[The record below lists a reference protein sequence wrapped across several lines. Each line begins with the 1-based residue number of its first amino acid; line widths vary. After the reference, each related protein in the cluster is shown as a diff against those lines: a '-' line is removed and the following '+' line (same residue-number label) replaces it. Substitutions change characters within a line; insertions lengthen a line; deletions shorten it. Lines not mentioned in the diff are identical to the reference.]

1 MQQST
6 CGELRPQWLCVQVS
20 AFPVGALVW
29 ELSQT
34 WSLWHCP
41 FFLLGPSAV
50 ASGWGPAELL
60 IHRRGSARIDFCPGL
75 HSYVQSL
82 LNFAR
87 GNELLSSSS
96 SLSKFLHR
104 LPFAGRHSSM
114 AWLPDHLV
122 LSSTLCS
129 AVCNHPAGCPSMA
142 GAQSF
147 PCWQVPRVTSENWPN
162 SPSSREPC
170 GAAPSQRS
178 IQLYGSR
185 ILGS

>member
-1 MQQST
+1 MFRS
-6 CGELRPQWLCVQVS
+6 LLSR
-20 AFPVGALVW
+20 W
-29 ELSQT
+29 ELWSESRQT

-87 GNELLSSSS
+87 GNELLPSSS
-96 SLSKFLHR
+96 SLSKFLHS
-104 LPFAGRHSSM
+104 LPSAGRRSSM

-122 LSSTLCS
+122 FSSTLCS
-129 AVCNHPAGCPSMA
+129 ALCN
-142 GAQSF
+142 
-147 PCWQVPRVTSENWPN
+147 
-162 SPSSREPC
+162 PSSCRLPLH
-170 GAAPSQRS
+170 GR
-178 IQLYGSR
+178 GSV
-185 ILGS
+185 ISMPASAKSHQWELTKLPEF